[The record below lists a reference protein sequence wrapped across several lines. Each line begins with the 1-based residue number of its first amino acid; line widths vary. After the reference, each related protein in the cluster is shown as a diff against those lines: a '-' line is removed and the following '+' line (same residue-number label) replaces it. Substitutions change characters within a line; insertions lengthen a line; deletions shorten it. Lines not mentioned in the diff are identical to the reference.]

1 MQKFK
6 FLENEHWY
14 GGYVNDGIEQPY
26 TKNSR
31 CNINLTYNDGSNQM
45 VDFFISNKGRLLYK
59 QRGAYECTIEFSN
72 GNILASDSFNLIANS
87 NEQTLAAAYELAK
100 DNCFSKQKI
109 SLAKEFFE
117 APIYN
122 SWIELT
128 FNQNQEDIIRY
139 AKDNLQHSM
148 PAGILM
154 IDDGWS
160 DYYGKWKFS
169 VEKFPKPQEMIKELN
184 SMGYKI
190 MLWICPFITADTYEY
205 RELAKKDFLL
215 KDSHGEIYI
224 SHWWNGHSA
233 VLDLLN
239 REAKNWLDEQL
250 QALVNLGISG
260 FKFDAGDV
268 RYYPHSN
275 IEEIQAS
282 IKQSNAWRDFCS
294 TYNFN
299 ELRAATNAAG
309 MNIMERLADKDH
321 SWDGKG
327 IASLIPNSINASMI
341 GHSYSSPDMIGGGEY
356 LHFYNVDSLDEEIFV
371 RWAQIAAFMPVM
383 QFSAAPYRVLTTS
396 NQSRIN
402 NAINLR
408 LELKDYIMNIV
419 EASFKDKNPI
429 IAPVEFYYPETTEIL
444 CDQFCFGKNLIIA
457 PITTANT
464 DSRSVYLPKGK
475 WENFNTKEVI
485 EIKQAKFVQSHDDL
499 PIYKRIDTN

>member
-1 MQKFK
+1 
-6 FLENEHWY
+6 
-14 GGYVNDGIEQPY
+14 
-26 TKNSR
+26 
-31 CNINLTYNDGSNQM
+31 
-45 VDFFISNKGRLLYK
+45 
-59 QRGAYECTIEFSN
+59 
-72 GNILASDSFNLIANS
+72 
-87 NEQTLAAAYELAK
+87 
-100 DNCFSKQKI
+100 
-109 SLAKEFFE
+109 
-117 APIYN
+117 
-122 SWIELT
+122 
-128 FNQNQEDIIRY
+128 
-139 AKDNLQHSM
+139 
-148 PAGILM
+148 M

-184 SMGYKI
+184 SLGYKI

-205 RELAKKDFLL
+205 RELVKKDFLL

-233 VLDLLN
+233 ILDLLN
-239 REAKNWLDEQL
+239 ENAKSWLNEQL
-250 QALVNLGISG
+250 QALVNLGIAG

-275 IEEIQAS
+275 VEEIQAS

-321 SWDGKG
+321 SWNGKG

-356 LHFYNVDSLDEEIFV
+356 LHFYNIDSLDEEIFV

-383 QFSAAPYRVLTTS
+383 QFSAAPYRVLTAS

-419 EASFKDKNPI
+419 EASFKDKTPI

-464 DSRSVYLPKGK
+464 DERLSYLPKGK
-475 WENFNTKEVI
+475 WQNFNTKEVI

-499 PIYKRIDTN
+499 PIYKRIDTNYKNQIKI